1 MTGSALTYAE
11 SSWESI
17 HGNGTEAEN
26 RINWTME
33 TLVKARALASTEQQD
48 WSKASEL
55 LKQGNGWLDEAEV
68 FMQSISAIEAS
79 LESAR
84 RDAPG
89 EISAAQA
96 DITAGW
102 KYINAYDEDIRE
114 SLEDDLRQAEKKVN
128 AAGEELRKD
137 QADYLMV
144 VKLAKEANDSAD
156 KILAQAR
163 SEHEAAERMRSKAA
177 SALRDARS
185 RVSIAA
191 EYIRD
196 HPVDAGEEARRHL
209 ANADTALRQAETALD
224 LNTQISLAETA
235 ENAAE
240 SAYSSA
246 RSGVERAWQRRQPVL
261 PPIII
266 LPGGGS
272 HSEGPSWGSRR
283 SSPWSSGGGGGGRG
297 GHTGGGGGGS
307 TGWGAGRG
315 GGGGSRGGGGS
326 TRW

>member
-1 MTGSALTYAE
+1 MEALD
-11 SSWESI
+11 
-17 HGNGTEAEN
+17 
-26 RINWTME
+26 
-33 TLVKARALASTEQQD
+33 KARAAASMEQQD
-48 WSKASEL
+48 WLKASEL
-55 LKQGNGWLDEAEV
+55 LKQGSTWLDEAEV

-79 LESAR
+79 LETAR

-96 DITAGW
+96 DIAAGW

-114 SLEDDLRQAEKKVN
+114 SLEDDLRQAEKKVK

-137 QADYLMV
+137 KADYLMV

-191 EYIRD
+191 EYLRD
-196 HPVDAGEEARRHL
+196 HPMDAGEEARRHL
-209 ANADTALRQAETALD
+209 ANADTALRQAEIAVD
-224 LNTQISLAETA
+224 VDTQISLAETA
-235 ENAAE
+235 ENAAD

-266 LPGGGS
+266 LPGGGY

-283 SSPWSSGGGGGGRG
+283 SSPWSSGGGGGGGG
-297 GHTGGGGGGS
+297 GHSGGGGGGGS

-315 GGGGSRGGGGS
+315 GGGGGRGGGGS